1 MKIAQYRLVKITYTY
16 NIKEFNKIK
25 DNLYKQKSSFIT
37 KVLDEN
43 ISISI
48 HRRNSIIDWIWLK
61 SEDLEIL
68 LSILNDNNIRYDL
81 IDHTNTYLYE
91 PEKLSTL
98 REQID
103 KKISEF
109 ISIDFILD
117 RISEVGFENIS
128 KMEKKFLNDNYKN
141 I

>member
-81 IDHTNTYLYE
+81 VDHTNTYLYE

>member
-25 DNLYKQKSSFIT
+25 DGLYKQNSSFIH

-81 IDHTNTYLYE
+81 VDHTNTYLYE